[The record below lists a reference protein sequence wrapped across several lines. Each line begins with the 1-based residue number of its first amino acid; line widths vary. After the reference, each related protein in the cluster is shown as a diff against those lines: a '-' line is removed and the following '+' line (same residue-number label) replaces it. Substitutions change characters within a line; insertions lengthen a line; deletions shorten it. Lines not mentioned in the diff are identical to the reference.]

1 MCTAAVLCVLQLCC
15 VYCSCVVCTAF
26 VLFVLQVL
34 DENDNAPAV
43 LEPAERVV
51 SVRERQPAGTALM
64 QVLAT
69 DPDTGDNASL
79 QYTFSTGGGSCQCSV
94 WVEWLNL
101 LPVAQVRGRARLSVS
116 MFNLGRMVKLT
127 STITCEGSGK
137 AKYGNAQ
144 LG

>member
-15 VYCSCVVCTAF
+15 VYCSCVVCTAT

-79 QYTFSTGGGSCQCSV
+79 QYTFSTGEGV
-94 WVEWLNL
+94 
-101 LPVAQVRGRARLSVS
+101 VS
-116 MFNLGRMVKLT
+116 MFSLGRMVKLT
-127 STITCEGSGK
+127 TCSSGEGSGK
-137 AKYGNAQ
+137 AKCVNVQFG
-144 LG
+144 